1 MPQASNRTACVGAGA
16 LPGAHQGRTGQGPAR
31 QSVEYR
37 LSRGVQAGHGG
48 QGRSGSQTRLLLVM
62 PVLLLGRQV
71 GRTQGQAQH
80 HQHCACLP

>member
-1 MPQASNRTACVGAGA
+1 MPQASKRTACVGAGA

-37 LSRGVQAGHGG
+37 LSRGVRQERR
-48 QGRSGSQTRLLLVM
+48 QGRLGSQTRLLLVM